1 MKILHLTQRFP
12 PAPGGVEEHVLQIS
26 KRLAKKGHEVI
37 IFTSDLER
45 DKPFIRLSHGKG
57 LYLENEQINVR
68 RFKAVKLLNLKH
80 GLGVIIPGMREA
92 ALREKVDVVHAHAF
106 GFWPTYV
113 GMAKK
118 ILDQTPLIITPHS
131 SAGSRDYGV
140 LDVRKL
146 PLKIADK
153 IIALT
158 ESEQKH
164 LVSLGIDSNKISV
177 IPNGLDLKKFRGL
190 PDGYK
195 KNHVILYVGRI
206 DIRTKGLD
214 TLIKAVPSVLEVV
227 QDAKFVFVGPDWGD
241 MAFLKELAH
250 TLNVET
256 HVIFVGSTFDQE
268 EKLRYYMTADVCVL
282 PSNIESFAIVILE
295 SMACGTPVVATRVGG
310 VPDIINDKENGIL
323 VPPKDPK
330 KLADAISYLL
340 TDKAMAVKMG
350 QKGRRIVQRYS
361 WESVTD
367 QTEEVYW
374 EVCR

>member
-1 MKILHLTQRFP
+1 MKILQLTQRFP

-45 DKPFIRLSHGKG
+45 DKPFIHLSHGKG

-68 RFKAVKLLNLKH
+68 RFKAVKLLNLKY
-80 GLGVIIPGMREA
+80 GLGVIIPGMLEA

-140 LDVRKL
+140 LDIRKL
-146 PLKIADK
+146 PLKVADK
-153 IIALT
+153 NIALT
-158 ESEQKH
+158 KSERKH
-164 LVSLGIDSNKISV
+164 LIFLGIDSEKISV
-177 IPNGLDLKKFRGL
+177 IPHGLDLEKFRNL
-190 PDGYK
+190 PEGRKED
-195 KNHVILYVGRI
+195 NIILYVGRI
-206 DIRTKGLD
+206 DITHKGLD
-214 TLIKAVPSVLEVV
+214 TLIKAASLILGVV
-227 QDAKFVFVGPDWGD
+227 QDAKFLFVGPDWGD
-241 MAFLKELAH
+241 VFLLKELACK
-250 TLNVET
+250 LGVKNN
-256 HVIFVGSTFDQE
+256 VIFAGIVSEE

-282 PSNIESFAIVILE
+282 PSNIESFGIVILE
-295 SMACGTPVVATRVGG
+295 SMACGKPVVATRVGG
-310 VPDIINDKENGIL
+310 VPDVIKDKENGIL

-340 TDKAMAVKMG
+340 TDKAVAVKMG

>member
-1 MKILHLTQRFP
+1 MKILQLTQRFP
-12 PAPGGVEEHVLQIS
+12 PAPGGVEEHVFQIS
-26 KRLAKKGHEVI
+26 KRLARRGHEIVV
-37 IFTSDLER
+37 FTSDLER
-45 DKPFIRLSHGKG
+45 DKPFIRLS
-57 LYLENEQINVR
+57 NNRSPCFRDEQINVR
-68 RFKAVKLLNLKH
+68 RFKAVKLLNLRH
-80 GLGVIIPGMREA
+80 GIGVIIPDMLRA
-92 ALREKVDVVHAHAF
+92 ALREKADIVHAHAL

-118 ILDQTPLIITPHS
+118 TFNRTPLIITPHS

-140 LDVRKL
+140 LDIRKL

-158 ESEQKH
+158 ESERKH
-164 LVSLGIDSNKISV
+164 VVSLGIDSNKISV
-177 IPNGLDLKKFRGL
+177 IPNGLDLEEFRGL

-206 DIRTKGLD
+206 DTGTKGLD

-241 MAFLKELAH
+241 MFFLKELAH

-256 HVIFVGSTFDQE
+256 HVNFVGSTFDQE

-282 PSNIESFAIVILE
+282 PSNIESFGIVILE

-340 TDKAMAVKMG
+340 TDKAAAVKMG